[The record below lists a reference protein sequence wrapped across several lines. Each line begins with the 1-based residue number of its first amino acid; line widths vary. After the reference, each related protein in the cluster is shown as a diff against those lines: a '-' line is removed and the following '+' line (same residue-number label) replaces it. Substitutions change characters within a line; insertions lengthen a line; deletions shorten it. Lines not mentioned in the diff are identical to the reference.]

1 MKGYIVRKGGIETV
15 SISETLI
22 KNGQNSHALYKA
34 KLAEENRQKRE
45 AAENAKRIE
54 EDNQKAT
61 ESKKLT
67 TP

>member
-15 SISETLI
+15 SISKTLI